1 MARRGICSLILSRR
15 GQGRIWAFRLPP
27 ELLQEGLPAA
37 EKQNVQP
44 RDHKLALV
52 IGNWLED
59 QTLKAGLP
67 GYADDTRRTP
77 YRRLP

>member
-1 MARRGICSLILSRR
+1 
-15 GQGRIWAFRLPP
+15 
-27 ELLQEGLPAA
+27 LLQEGLPAA